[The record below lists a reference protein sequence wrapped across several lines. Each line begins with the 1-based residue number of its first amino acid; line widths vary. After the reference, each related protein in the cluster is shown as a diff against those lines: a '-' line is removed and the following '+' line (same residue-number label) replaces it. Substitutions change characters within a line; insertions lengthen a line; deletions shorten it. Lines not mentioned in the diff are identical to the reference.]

1 MCLSSFVREFYVI
14 MILLFVGGHRLIND
28 VVLNYYCRNLGTA
41 MEQDGL
47 RQTEPLTRA
56 LAHTGDTYDKI
67 AMICEDQPRLD
78 LEPLGDVLHDYR
90 GLLSSFPDIIT
101 VHKVHTVIH
110 YTLIFPIDTDDMF
123 RIREHYKN
131 GENWNARR

>member
-1 MCLSSFVREFYVI
+1 
-14 MILLFVGGHRLIND
+14 
-28 VVLNYYCRNLGTA
+28 

-67 AMICEDQPRLD
+67 AMICDDQPRLD
-78 LEPLGDVLHDYR
+78 LEPMGDVLHDYR

-101 VHKVHTVIH
+101 VHRVHT
-110 YTLIFPIDTDDMF
+110 YSFIFSASYSSSICF
-123 RIREHYKN
+123 VYLLVFIRERYKN
-131 GENWNARR
+131 DVNWNVQRQKAKQKRAL